1 MGAAEWA
8 AVSVGCLILGIV
20 AGAIVGRLY
29 SAGTSHLSGV
39 PGAANIASAWAG
51 AGQCDG
57 TESEVY
63 SRLVAHFQPAR
74 LDQLSVAKRQ
84 FSMGVRIDL
93 QRALD
98 EFLASFATD
107 DKLGVK
113 GEHDFFGLEFAS
125 LANPRTYSVIAAPL
139 QYEEIDVG
147 GEEPVRCLGDT
158 LWLLHEGDLRVAVL
172 TAAQRSPCQ
181 APNWQVFVAASAS
194 ERGAAVAPRLFEM
207 LERAA
212 RAATTY
218 RGKVLSLEQEQSYT
232 GRTSLIRVHK
242 LRPVAREDVILP
254 PRTLDLLDRNVIRFV
269 EQRPALARRGL
280 SAKKGLLFYGPPGTG
295 KTHTIHY
302 LARSLPGHTTFLVT
316 AEQVA
321 VLSEYLTLARLYQPS
336 IVVLEDVD
344 LIGRSREEAG
354 HPWRESAL
362 NNLLNEMDGLRE
374 DAEILFI
381 LTTNR
386 PGDLERALASR
397 PGRVDQAIEFPL
409 PDEVGRA
416 KLVRLYGRGIGPS
429 DEMVRVI
436 VGRTQG
442 VSAAFIKELMRRSLQ
457 FCLEYNSRGELEL
470 PHIEAALDELLVT
483 GGSLNLALLGADRSC
498 LNGACETASDKPVAM
513 GIAGS
518 A

>member
-1 MGAAEWA
+1 MGTAEWI
-8 AVSVGCLILGIV
+8 AVAIGLLVLGIV

-29 SAGTSHLSGV
+29 GWKEAVAPGIAGGWAHGNNADSA
-39 PGAANIASAWAG
+39 
-51 AGQCDG
+51 
-57 TESEVY
+57 ESEVY
-63 SRLVAHFQPAR
+63 SRLVAHFQPTR

-84 FSMGVRIDL
+84 FSMGIRVDL

-98 EFLASFATD
+98 EFLTALETD

-113 GEHDFFGLEFAS
+113 GEHDFFGIEFAS

-147 GEEPVRCLGDT
+147 DEQPVRCLGDT
-158 LWLLHEGDLRVAVL
+158 LWLLHDRELRIAVL
-172 TAAQRSPCQ
+172 TAAQRGPCQ
-181 APNWQVFVAASAS
+181 APTLQVFVATTAG
-194 ERGAAVAPRLFEM
+194 EPGNAVAKRLFEQ
-207 LERAA
+207 LELAA

-242 LRPVAREDVILP
+242 LRPIAREDVILP
-254 PRTLDLLDRNVIRFV
+254 PRTLELLDRNVIRFV
-269 EQRPALARRGL
+269 QQRPALARRGL

-302 LARSLPGHTTFLVT
+302 LTRSLPGHTAFLVA
-316 AEQVA
+316 AEQIA
-321 VLSEYLTLARLYQPS
+321 FLSDYLTLARLYQPS
-336 IVVLEDVD
+336 IVVLEDID
-344 LIGRSREEAG
+344 LIGRNRDEAA
-354 HPWRESAL
+354 HPWREASL

-374 DAEILFI
+374 DAEILFV

-386 PGDLERALASR
+386 PESLERALSSR

-409 PDEVGRA
+409 PDEAGRA
-416 KLVRLYGRGIGPS
+416 KLVRLYGRGIGLS
-429 DEMVRVI
+429 DEIVRTI

-457 FCLEYNSRGELEL
+457 FCLEQSERGELVL
-470 PHIEAALDELLVT
+470 SHVEAALDELLVS
-483 GGSLNLALLGADRSC
+483 GGSLNLKLLGASQGC
-498 LNGACETASDKPVAM
+498 LDGECRTAQAPALSLGV
-513 GIAGS
+513 AGS